1 MLDLIRSRRFGFG
14 GDDNSAG
21 DDDWLGLGGDDDWL
35 GFGGDDNSAGD
46 DDWLGLGG
54 DDDWFGWGS
63 DDGDDDVADWIIGA
77 FDYADDSTSG
87 VFGYL
92 FDMGTDYLLGPI
104 SSAYDCIDGIANP
117 TNCNAWG
124 TAGACLDT
132 ALSFTP
138 ARGVFSRKLMCTRTR
153 TTCTAHVHDGDL
165 NYVHHSARR
174 GEKMTNSIF

>member
-1 MLDLIRSRRFGFG
+1 VLDLLRSRRFGFG

-21 DDDWLGLGGDDDWL
+21 DDDWF

-46 DDWLGLGG
+46 DDWFGFGGDDNSAG

-77 FDYADDSTSG
+77 FDYADDSTGG

-104 SSAYDCIDGIANP
+104 QSAYDCVDGIANP
-117 TNCNAWG
+117 TNCNAWE

-138 ARGVFSRKLMCTRTR
+138 ARGVYSRKL
-153 TTCTAHVHDGDL
+153 TCTCTYYTYRACV
-165 NYVHHSARR
+165 
-174 GEKMTNSIF
+174 